1 MWGYGATTV
10 RCSFITDYVHAVLL
24 YRLKMTAV
32 STTERLHERSFD
44 CAAAVSKNDC
54 MSAAEATLGA
64 AGTLQE
70 SYCKI
75 ATGSFMVH

>member
-1 MWGYGATTV
+1 MVFSDVLDDIAILKLLYPYE
-10 RCSFITDYVHAVLL
+10 RDYVRAVLL
-24 YRLKMTAV
+24 WRLKMTAV
-32 STTERLHERSFD
+32 STTERLHERCFH
-44 CAAAVSKNDC
+44 CTAAVTKNDC

-75 ATGSFMVH
+75 AA